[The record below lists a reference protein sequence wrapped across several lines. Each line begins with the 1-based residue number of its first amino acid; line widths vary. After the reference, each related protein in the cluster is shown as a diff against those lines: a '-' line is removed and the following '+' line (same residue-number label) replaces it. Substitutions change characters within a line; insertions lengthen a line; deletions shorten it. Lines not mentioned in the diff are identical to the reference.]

1 MRKALFFTTVFSLL
15 LFLTACGQVPGQI
28 SSNSSQE
35 SPSQAG
41 AGTRRP
47 DFGQPQRSADIRG
60 IVKSIIGN
68 EVTIL
73 KIDNINRRASSTVE
87 NRSGESNSSSAR
99 FSLSPGNSRM
109 AGGARGGQGG
119 FGGPGSP
126 GVNDQDVDRT
136 KMLEELK
143 KLSTGEEKVIIPVGI
158 KMLKP
163 SVDTKQ
169 NREML
174 EATLNDITA
183 DKSITI
189 WLSSSVSDKKVAEFV
204 LIN

>member
-15 LFLTACGQVPGQI
+15 LFLTACNQAPSQL

-35 SPSQAG
+35 SPSQARG
-41 AGTRRP
+41 GTRRP
-47 DFGQPQRSADIRG
+47 DFGQPQKPADIRG
-60 IVKSIIGN
+60 IVKSIVGN

-73 KIDNINRRASSTVE
+73 KIDNLNRRASSTVE
-87 NRSGESNSSSAR
+87 NRSGELSSSSAR
-99 FSLSPGNSRM
+99 FSLSSGSPRM
-109 AGGARGGQGG
+109 GGGARGGQSG
-119 FGGPGSP
+119 FGGPGDP
-126 GVNDQDVDRT
+126 GVNGQGVDRA

-143 KLSTGEEKVIIPVGI
+143 KLSTGEEKVVIPVGI

-169 NREML
+169 NGEML

-189 WLSSSVSDKKVAEFV
+189 WLNSNVSDKKVAEFV